1 MSNATIRIE
10 PDNDNNSAEVHI
22 SGELRITTVE
32 DFLPE
37 LNSVLDKF
45 SKISIIGREI
55 SEIDLPV
62 VQLLISINKTLKNEA
77 KEISFD
83 FDLPEISEKSLRNS
97 GLFELIKSNK

>member
-1 MSNATIRIE
+1 MSDATIRIE
-10 PDNDNNSAEVHI
+10 PDNDNNSAEI
-22 SGELRITTVE
+22 YLYGELRITTIE

-37 LNSVLDKF
+37 MNSVIDKF

-55 SEIDLPV
+55 QEIDLPV
-62 VQLLISINKTLKNEA
+62 VQLLLSIKKTLKNEA

-97 GLFELIKSNK
+97 GLFELIKSNI